1 MHICGKEDEK
11 APKRVKTRE
20 VYYSDLENIPVDVL
34 ELLMSMLDANE
45 RLNFRS
51 ISPILNQRFGY
62 RWLHWIPVVMSMDDL
77 KALSVNVR
85 KHITILT
92 LIGND
97 QVDDLKQLG
106 LNRLTHLTFGFYFNQ
121 PVDSL
126 PQSVTHLTFSYSF
139 NQPVDS
145 LPESVTHLAFGV
157 SFSQPVNSLP
167 KNVTHLTFGNRF
179 NQPVNSLPESVTHL
193 TFGYY
198 FNQPVNRLPESL
210 IQIHLYRKQLALFK
224 ENILEGIIIKLRRLL

>member
-1 MHICGKEDEK
+1 MDFTDEFKDYITHLHAKQRRYCKVCKSKNELYHCGSCMHAVYCSEKCQKIDYPMHICGKEDEK

-106 LNRLTHLTFGFYFNQ
+106 LNRLTHLTFGHEFNQ

-126 PQSVTHLTFSYSF
+126 PQS
-139 NQPVDS
+139 
-145 LPESVTHLAFGV
+145 
-157 SFSQPVNSLP
+157 
-167 KNVTHLTFGNRF
+167 
-179 NQPVNSLPESVTHL
+179 
-193 TFGYY
+193 
-198 FNQPVNRLPESL
+198 L
-210 IQIHLYRKQLALFK
+210 IQIRLLRRQLAVFK
-224 ENILEGIIIKLRRLL
+224 GNILEGIVIKYRD